1 MVEPERVSGERETPG
16 RRPDRSGARTACD
29 LRPVVLKF
37 GGTSVR
43 DGARIAHVAGLVVA
57 RAPQPRIVVVS
68 ALAGVTDLLL
78 GLVESASRDGRG
90 EDLERA
96 VANFAER
103 HRVAA
108 REAGIEASR
117 LQELGAA
124 IEAARCSVARSLA
137 GIALLGEAT
146 ARATDSIL
154 ASGELLASQIVAAA
168 ISARGGDAEW
178 IDPRELIATDDGFG
192 AARPDVERIAEA
204 VSRRALPAL
213 AAGRIAVT
221 GGFVGRAPGGATT
234 TLGRGGS
241 DWSAA
246 LLGAAAGARAI
257 EIWTDVDGVLTA
269 DPRLVPEAR
278 ALPTISFAEAAE
290 LARFGARVLHPAT
303 IGPAV
308 ERAIPVVVRNTFAP
322 EAAGTTILAE
332 TAGEGVRAV
341 SARDGLTALRVS
353 NPRML
358 LAHGWA
364 ARVFAVFERHRV
376 EVDVIATSEV
386 SIATTVDSTAPVEAL
401 LRELAGIAHVEA
413 ERDLAVVCVVGPHL
427 RGAPRLLAE
436 VFAALGDLPVRM
448 VSHGASTTNLTFV
461 VAAADAADA
470 VRRVHARLLAA
481 PDGSRVGAAALGSVA

>member
-1 MVEPERVSGERETPG
+1 MVEGSQVSGGRRASG
-16 RRPDRSGARTACD
+16 RRPDRSAARATSD
-29 LRPVVLKF
+29 GRPLVLKF

-57 RAPQPRIVVVS
+57 RAPLPRIVVVS
-68 ALAGVTDLLL
+68 ALAGVTDQLLSL
-78 GLVESASRDGRG
+78 AESARRDGRG
-90 EDLERA
+90 DDLERA
-96 VANFAER
+96 VADFAER

-108 REAGIEASR
+108 RQAGIEAAR
-117 LQELGAA
+117 LHELAEA
-124 IEAARCSVARSLA
+124 IEAARSSIARSLV
-137 GIALLGEAT
+137 GIALLGETT

-154 ASGELLASQIVAAA
+154 SSGELLASRIVAAA
-168 ISARGGDAEW
+168 IAARGGDAEW

-204 VSRRALPAL
+204 VSQRVPPAL

-221 GGFVGRAPGGATT
+221 GGFVGRAPDGATT

-246 LLGAAAGARAI
+246 LVGAAAGARAI

-269 DPRLVPEAR
+269 DPRLVPDAR
-278 ALPTISFAEAAE
+278 PLPTISFAEAAE
-290 LARFGARVLHPAT
+290 LARFGAKVLHPAT

-308 ERAIPVVVRNTFAP
+308 ERGIPVVVRNTFAP
-322 EAAGTTILAE
+322 ETAGTTILTD
-332 TAGEGVRAV
+332 TAGAGVRAV
-341 SARDGLTALRVS
+341 SVRDGITALRVS

-364 ARVFAVFERHRV
+364 ARVFAVFERLRV

-386 SIATTVDSTAPVEAL
+386 SIATTVASTAPVEAL
-401 LRELAGIAHVEA
+401 LRELAGIAEVEA

-427 RGAPRLLAE
+427 LGAPRLLAE

-448 VSHGASTTNLTFV
+448 VSHGASATNLTFV
-461 VAAADAADA
+461 VAVADAAEA
-470 VRRVHARLLAA
+470 VRRVHARLLATPA
-481 PDGSRVGAAALGSVA
+481 DPHGTTKALGSVA